1 MAPTSLGA
9 HGGLHGGTT
18 AGVDP
23 HTRSVHLV
31 DRRPAARRLQGDY
44 KQSAYG
50 RVILP
55 FTVLRRLDCVL
66 EPTKDAVLQ
75 RAAALAGRVQNVD
88 PILRQVAGEQF
99 HNTSPLTMQRVLD
112 NPNNVADNLLACT
125 RAFSS
130 GAREVLE
137 KFDLPGQVERL
148 RKADLLCLGLSRF
161 CDIDLHPD
169 AVSNLEMG
177 YLYEELIRRFSELS
191 NEAAGEHF
199 TSADGRPSLH
209 RRRPRADQARRGQ
222 DAAGP
227 GLRYRR
233 HAQRGGESP
242 ALAEPGARLQVYGQE
257 LNPET
262 YAVCART

>member
-1 MAPTSLGA
+1 MRRVVQAA
-9 HGGLHGGTT
+9 ADT
-18 AGVDP
+18 AAVRNHANLIWGVAELL
-23 HTRSVHLV
+23 R
-31 DRRPAARRLQGDY
+31 GDY
-44 KQSAYG
+44 KQADYG
-50 RVILP
+50 KVILP
-55 FTVLRRLDCVL
+55 LVVMRRLDQVL
-66 EPTKDAVLQ
+66 EPTRDVVRD
-75 RAAALAGRVQNVD
+75 RALNLEEQGIENRELALRKVAGRQFFNTHRLRFHQLLDD
-88 PILRQVAGEQF
+88 PGNIAQLLHRYIDGYSQLAREAIDKF
-99 HNTSPLTMQRVLD
+99 DFERHIDRLD
-112 NPNNVADNLLACT
+112 RSNLLFQAIGRICQ
-125 RAFSS
+125 A
-130 GAREVLE
+130 
-137 KFDLPGQVERL
+137 
-148 RKADLLCLGLSRF
+148 
-161 CDIDLHPD
+161 DLHPD
-169 AVSNLEMG
+169 KVSNHEMG
-177 YLYEELIRRFSELS
+177 AIFEELIRRFSEQS